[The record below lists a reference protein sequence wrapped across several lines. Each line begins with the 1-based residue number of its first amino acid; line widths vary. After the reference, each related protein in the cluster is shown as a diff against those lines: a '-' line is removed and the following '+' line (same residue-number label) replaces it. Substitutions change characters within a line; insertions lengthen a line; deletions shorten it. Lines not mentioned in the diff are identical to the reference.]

1 MGKLPTGGSHQG
13 IGSDLFTEYVLAF
26 EIMGVLLLVGMMG
39 VILLS
44 KKDLKIET

>member
-1 MGKLPTGGSHQG
+1 VE
-13 IGSDLFTEYVLAF
+13 LFTHYVLAF

-44 KKDLKIET
+44 KKDLK